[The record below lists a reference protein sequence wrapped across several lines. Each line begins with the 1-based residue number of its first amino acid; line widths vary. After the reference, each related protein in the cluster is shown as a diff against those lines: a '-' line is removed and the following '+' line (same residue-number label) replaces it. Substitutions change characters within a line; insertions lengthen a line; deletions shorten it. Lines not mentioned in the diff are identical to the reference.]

1 MSETTQKVTI
11 EEIEK
16 ELQPTFEEISNNPD
30 DLIISQVPEKC
41 KILLSKNITFLRHYI
56 GFEKNLRP
64 YIQEEFAKLMNI
76 SVPTLKKWEGANNL
90 PSRFS
95 LKAILQLSNKML
107 FGREVLKM
115 EHILCKNLVSFIK
128 EVQKKEIL
136 EKADISSEE
145 DTEALDNLKK
155 SENMILKALNTMNDA
170 CLIIQDSNIV
180 FANNS
185 AIRLFSGNDVLATNY
200 TLADLLLPDFDV
212 AEFLKAYGNG
222 HAILSEN
229 KEGLFFEKALRKTN
243 GVLFNALVVKNYMLF
258 DTKPALQ
265 YMIKE
270 K

>member
-1 MSETTQKVTI
+1 MSEATKNLSI

-16 ELQPTFEEISNNPD
+16 ELEPTFVQISNHPD
-30 DLIISQVPEKC
+30 DLIINQVPEKC
-41 KILLSKNITFLRHYI
+41 KILLSRNVIFLRHYI

-64 YIQEEFAKLMNI
+64 YIQEEFAKIMNI

-95 LKAILQLSNKML
+95 LKSILQVTNKML
-107 FGREVLKM
+107 FGKEVLKM
-115 EHILCKNLVSFIK
+115 EHILCKNLVKFIK
-128 EVQKKEIL
+128 EIQKAEIL
-136 EKADISSEE
+136 KKADIYSEE
-145 DTEALDNLKK
+145 STEALDKLKQ
-155 SENMILKALNTMNDA
+155 SENMILKALNAMNDA
-170 CLIIQDSNIV
+170 CMIIQDSQIV

-185 AIRLFSGNDVLATNY
+185 AIRLFSGNDILATNY
-200 TLADLLLPDFDV
+200 TLADLLLPDFDI
-212 AEFLKAYGNG
+212 ADFLKAYSNGNS
-222 HAILSEN
+222 ILSEQ
-229 KEGLFFEKALRKTN
+229 EEELFFERKLRKTN